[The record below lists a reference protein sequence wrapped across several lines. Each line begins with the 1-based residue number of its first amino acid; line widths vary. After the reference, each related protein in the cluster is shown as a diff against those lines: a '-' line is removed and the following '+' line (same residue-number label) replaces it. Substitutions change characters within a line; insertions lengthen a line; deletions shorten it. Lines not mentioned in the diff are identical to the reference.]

1 VRAVRRASWLAGVCA
16 VVVVAGCGSH
26 ERADPQ
32 PGHGV
37 GTNDCAASTDALID
51 AGKVPRS
58 DREYVIGMCEGQR

>member
-1 VRAVRRASWLAGVCA
+1 
-16 VVVVAGCGSH
+16 VVVAGCGSH
-26 ERADPQ
+26 ERADPL

-37 GTNDCAASTDALID
+37 GTHYCATSTDALID